1 MNVVKSS
8 ILGAKKMQSYVFSS
22 TIQAARH
29 ELMLILDFQKCF
41 LFIILGL

>member
-8 ILGAKKMQSYVFSS
+8 ILGAKKMESYVFSS
-22 TIQAARH
+22 AIQLARD
-29 ELMLILDFQKCF
+29 ELMLILDFQRCF